1 MRKITT
7 LFVAVISILFMSCGN
22 ETTENIN
29 ELNVN
34 DTLNLELKIDSM
46 SIDTSGIVLSEDSV
60 MEKISSLMKSTE
72 NSHTK
77 VKEIKAIK
85 KENVSL
91 KKELV
96 ETKAELKQIKA
107 ELSDTLIEP
116 TKKKKKSFLQ
126 KVISS
131 IKKDSI

>member
-22 ETTENIN
+22 KTTENQ
-29 ELNVN
+29 LNIS
-34 DTLNLELKIDSM
+34 DTLNLKLKIDSM
-46 SIDTSGIVLSEDSV
+46 GIDTSGIVLNEDSV

>member
-22 ETTENIN
+22 ETTENQ
-29 ELNVN
+29 LNVN

-60 MEKISSLMKSTE
+60 MEKMSFLMKSTE
-72 NSHTK
+72 NAQTK

>member
-22 ETTENIN
+22 ETTENQ
-29 ELNVN
+29 LNVN

>member
-22 ETTENIN
+22 ETTEN

-34 DTLNLELKIDSM
+34 DTLNLELQIDSLG
-46 SIDTSGIVLSEDSV
+46 IDTTRIVLSEDSV

-107 ELSDTLIEP
+107 ELSDTLEP

>member
-22 ETTENIN
+22 ETTENQ
-29 ELNVN
+29 LNVN

-46 SIDTSGIVLSEDSV
+46 SIDTSGIVLSGEDSV
-60 MEKISSLMKSTE
+60 MEKMSFLMKSTE
-72 NSHTK
+72 NAQTK